1 MKYSVFPL
9 LFHARENFGYVYSK
23 TNILF
28 SNYRYSQVIRLRRI
42 GSSGR
47 RTLRILCN
55 PCIFSERRG
64 RRSLLLNCADIKNS
78 QAGEHGSLL
87 TVLQMISVVF
97 TDNRKGCP
105 YGFSD
110 DFWGYIGKT
119 AIICTDSILGKSLL
133 IVFEGINQIL
143 RSNHNRSRTEP
154 MLNFW
159 SAFFTCFR
167 RSPSFQHQGFCWFV
181 ILFPEQQSSTCN
193 SRRLSCNSRRFYLHL
208 KKNMLD

>member
-9 LFHARENFGYVYSK
+9 LFHAREKFGYVYSN

-28 SNYRYSQVIRLRRI
+28 SNYRYPQVILLRRI

-97 TDNRKGCP
+97 ADSRKGCP

-110 DFWGYIGKT
+110 NSEVTLEKMQLSVW
-119 AIICTDSILGKSLL
+119 A
-133 IVFEGINQIL
+133 
-143 RSNHNRSRTEP
+143 
-154 MLNFW
+154 
-159 SAFFTCFR
+159 
-167 RSPSFQHQGFCWFV
+167 PS
-181 ILFPEQQSSTCN
+181 
-193 SRRLSCNSRRFYLHL
+193 
-208 KKNMLD
+208 